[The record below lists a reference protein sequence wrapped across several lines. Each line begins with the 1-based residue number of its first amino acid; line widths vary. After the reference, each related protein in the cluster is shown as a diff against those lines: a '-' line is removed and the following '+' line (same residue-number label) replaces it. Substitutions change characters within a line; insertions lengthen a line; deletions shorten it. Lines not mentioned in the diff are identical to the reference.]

1 MRTAIIAIALSTLAA
16 AAAEA
21 RTSFPSAPMRQ
32 AGMLTCDIEPG
43 VGLVLGS
50 TRGASCRFV
59 SNRGGFVQPYGGR
72 MDRAGLDLG
81 VASPQS
87 ITWRV
92 TTPGG
97 ASRTNMLNGMFV
109 GPSAEATLFGGSG
122 TQVSFGYGADRVVL
136 EPVRQSGQAGFN
148 FAVGEGRF
156 DIGSTAPAIIR

>member
-1 MRTAIIAIALSTLAA
+1 MRTSIIALALSSLAITA
-16 AAAEA
+16 SEA

-43 VGLVLGS
+43 MGFVVGS
-50 TRGASCRFV
+50 TRGAICRFV

-81 VASPQS
+81 VTSPQS

-97 ASRTNMLNGMFV
+97 ASRTDMLNGMFV
-109 GPSAEATLFGGSG
+109 GPSTEATLFAGTG
-122 TQVSFGYGADRVVL
+122 TQIAFGYGADRVVL
-136 EPVRQSGQAGFN
+136 EPVSHSGQGGFN

-156 DIGSTAPAIIR
+156 GIGSTAPATIR